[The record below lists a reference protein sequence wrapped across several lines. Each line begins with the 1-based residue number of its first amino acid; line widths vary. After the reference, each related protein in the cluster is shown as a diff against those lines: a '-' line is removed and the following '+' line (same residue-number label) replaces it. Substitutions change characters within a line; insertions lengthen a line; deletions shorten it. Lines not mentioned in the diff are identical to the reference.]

1 MLFSADPIEKGTTPL
16 FMVKLAIVITG
27 VVLIPLLRRAV
38 YRRTA
43 IAVTPLA
50 KTFAALSLLVWT
62 AATVTGRWMAYW

>member
-1 MLFSADPIEKGTTPL
+1 
-16 FMVKLAIVITG
+16 
-27 VVLIPLLRRAV
+27 V